1 MKKDNL
7 STKQKLSKRTAI
19 LMIFSILWCCFII
32 WNASRTGEE
41 SRVLSDSI
49 SNSIKD
55 TVEENNQVP
64 PALQGTIVIQ
74 SQAPESE
81 NENENNNQ
89 ISVNMYHLNIFIR
102 KLGHLL
108 EYGLLAFL
116 VSLTIVSHRIKKDSA
131 FLLTCAICALVASLD
146 EFIQRNTEGR
156 NGRISD
162 VFIDIS
168 GSIIGS
174 FFAICVCLLVYYWMR
189 QLRKEK

>member
-19 LMIFSILWCCFII
+19 LMIFSILWGCFIF

-55 TVEENNQVP
+55 TVEENNEVP
-64 PALQGTIVIQ
+64 PAFQGTIVIQ
-74 SQAPESE
+74 SQAPE
-81 NENENNNQ
+81 NENESENHNQ

-116 VSLTIVSHRIKKDSA
+116 VSLTIVSNRIKKDSA
-131 FLLTCAICALVASLD
+131 FLMTIAICALVASLD
-146 EFIQRNTEGR
+146 EFIQSNTDGR
-156 NGRISD
+156 NGRIPD

-174 FFAICVCLLVYYWMR
+174 FFAICVLLLLYYWVR
-189 QLRKEK
+189 QFRKEK